1 MGSTGMMYGVRYAY
15 GYVRYVQAK
24 NVRTRT
30 GHMAQTLG
38 QGRWHD

>member
-24 NVRTRT
+24 NVRTPY
-30 GHMAQTLG
+30 MAQTLG